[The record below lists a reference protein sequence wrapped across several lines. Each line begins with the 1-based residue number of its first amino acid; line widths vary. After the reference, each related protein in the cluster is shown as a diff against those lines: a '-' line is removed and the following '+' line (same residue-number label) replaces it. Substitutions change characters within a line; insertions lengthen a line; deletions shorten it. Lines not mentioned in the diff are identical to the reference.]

1 MRRMARILIAYST
14 IDGHTRHICEH
25 LQARMAPQG
34 HTVTLLPLEQVGGA
48 ELQAADKFVL
58 GASIRYGKHRP
69 NVAAFVNTHAATL
82 AAKPSA
88 FFTVNVVARKPNR
101 NTPDTNPYL
110 RKFLHQVAW
119 RPTELDVFA
128 GRIDYNRMGPGDRL
142 MIRFIMWLTH
152 GPTNPT
158 AVVEFTDWAR
168 VDAFAQRVSA
178 M

>member
-1 MRRMARILIAYST
+1 MTRILIAYST

-25 LQARMAPQG
+25 LQALLAPQG
-34 HTVTLLPLEQVGGA
+34 HTVTLMPIEQVGA
-48 ELQAADKFVL
+48 AQLQATDKFVL

-69 NVAAFVNTHAATL
+69 NVLAFAREHAATL
-82 AAKPSA
+82 AGLRSA

-110 RKFLHQVAW
+110 RKFLRQVPW

-152 GPTNPT
+152 GPTDPT
-158 AVVEFTDWAR
+158 AVVEFTDWGR
-168 VDAFAQRVSA
+168 VQAFAQRVSA

>member
-1 MRRMARILIAYST
+1 MGRMARILIAYST
-14 IDGHTRHICEH
+14 IDGHTRHICER
-25 LQARMAPQG
+25 LQALMAPQG
-34 HTVTLLPLEQVGGA
+34 HAVTLRPIEQVGAA

-69 NVAAFVNTHAATL
+69 GVLAFAREHATAL
-82 AAKPSA
+82 ASLPSA

-101 NTPDTNPYL
+101 NQPGTNPYL
-110 RKFLHQVAW
+110 RKFLRQVPW

-128 GRIDYNRMGPGDRL
+128 GRIDYPHMGPVDRL

-152 GPTNPT
+152 GPTDPT
-158 AVVEFTDWAR
+158 SVAEFTDWAR
-168 VDAFAQRVSA
+168 VQAFAQRVSA